1 MTDEPRAQVKIF
13 VSSTYVDLKDVRR
26 RVGDWLSGVFDVGLV
41 VMETIGSDAA
51 PPDIISV
58 RRVSECDLFVG
69 LYAHRYGSID
79 PVTGKSIT
87 ELELD
92 EARQS
97 FSSGS
102 LRDILLY
109 VVPETVSWLSEHRD
123 ATPEAIAGRKRLR
136 EKAATHTHT
145 SFQTTD
151 ELPDK
156 LLFSVVRDVRRQ
168 SEQSRLELGCVSA
181 TGSVKCD

>member
-1 MTDEPRAQVKIF
+1 MNGKEARSEVKIF
-13 VSSTYVDLKDVRR
+13 VSSTSVDLKDVRAELIR
-26 RVGDWLSGVFDVGLV
+26 WLDGVFDTGLV
-41 VMETIGSDAA
+41 IMETFGSDAA

-58 RRVSECDLFVG
+58 RRVRECDLFVG

-79 PVTGKSIT
+79 PVSGKSIT

-109 VVPETVSWLSEHRD
+109 VVPENASWLSEHRD
-123 ATPEAIAGRKRLR
+123 VSPEAIAGRNRLR
-136 EKAATHTHT
+136 GKAATHTYT
-145 SFQTTD
+145 SSKTTK
-151 ELPDK
+151 E
-156 LLFSVVRDVRRQ
+156 LLFAVVRDVRRKLD
-168 SEQSRLELGCVSA
+168 EHFREFP
-181 TGSVKCD
+181 